1 MAMVNQHK
9 AVWDRLNTQLSWRS
23 QRQLLVALV
32 LAVYL
37 SMQIACDDGETLP
50 PASSTPE
57 QSTVEILQDVSI
69 ATATALPTVAAPR
82 VVPDGLEIIWE
93 VYGILA
99 SEYINRNEVV
109 PEELA
114 EAAVWGMLDS
124 LEDRHLSYIGPETFQ
139 IEQTGFSGKF
149 QGIGAHVEPTRDGKR
164 IVIVSPIAGS
174 PAEKAGLKSG
184 DVVMAVDDVD
194 TEGWSVIEAVNRI
207 RGPAGDTV
215 VLKVQRIGESELI
228 KISIVRGTIELPSVR
243 SRLLPDD
250 PYGVVHILMFTEE
263 TSNELVKAMDE
274 LLSKDVNGI
283 VLDLRQNPGGLL
295 TSVQDV
301 ASEFLADGLVTYEID
316 SSGKRDEWLVKSG
329 GRYTDVPLVV
339 IVDGFSAS
347 GSEVLAGALQDY
359 QRAVIIGTK
368 TFGKGS
374 VNLMRELSNKGG
386 LYFTIGRWYTPNGR
400 QISSEGIEPD
410 VEVKFPVKAT
420 EDNQMIAAIKQLDF
434 QTSAKEA
441 R

>member
-1 MAMVNQHK
+1 MKNQHK
-9 AVWDRLNTQLSWRS
+9 AVWDLLIKQLSWRS
-23 QRQLLVALV
+23 QRQLLFALV
-32 LAVYL
+32 VAVYL

-50 PASSTPE
+50 TTSSTPE
-57 QSTVEILQDVSI
+57 QPAVGILQDGSI

-99 SEYINRNEVV
+99 SEYINRNELV

-139 IEQTGFSGKF
+139 IEQSEFSGKF

-184 DVVMAVDDVD
+184 DVVMAVDNAD
-194 TEGWSVIEAVNRI
+194 TEGWSVIEAVNKI
-207 RGPAGDTV
+207 RGPAGEPV
-215 VLKVQRIGESELI
+215 VLTVQRIGESELI

-329 GRYTDVPLVV
+329 GRYTSVPLVV

-374 VNLMRELSNKGG
+374 VNLMRGLSNKGG

-400 QISSEGIEPD
+400 QISSAGIEPD
-410 VEVKFPVKAT
+410 VEIKLPVKAT

-434 QTSAKEA
+434 QTSVKEA

>member
-1 MAMVNQHK
+1 MNQQK
-9 AVWDRLNTQLSWRS
+9 VVRERLTKMLRWRS
-23 QRQLLVALV
+23 QLQLLFGLIV
-32 LAVYL
+32 AVYL
-37 SMQIACDDGETLP
+37 SMQIACDDGETVP
-50 PASSTPE
+50 PTSSTRE
-57 QSTVEILQDVSI
+57 QPAEGISHDGSI

-99 SEYINRNEVV
+99 SEYINRNEMV

-124 LEDRHLSYIGPETFQ
+124 LEDRHLSYIGPEIFQ
-139 IEQTGFSGKF
+139 IEQSEFSGKF

-164 IVIVSPIAGS
+164 IIIVSPIPGS

-184 DVVMAVDDVD
+184 DVVMAVDDMD
-194 TEGWSVIEAVNRI
+194 TEGWSVIEAVNKI
-207 RGPAGDTV
+207 RGPAGEPV
-215 VLKVQRIGESELI
+215 VLTVQRIGESELI
-228 KISIVRGTIELPSVR
+228 KIEIVRGTIKLPSVR
-243 SRLLPDD
+243 SRLLPDN
-250 PYGVVHILMFTEE
+250 PYGVVHILMFTQE
-263 TSNELVKAMDE
+263 TPSELVKAMDE
-274 LLSKDVNGI
+274 LLSKNVNGI

-295 TSVQDV
+295 TSVRDV
-301 ASEFLADGLVTYEID
+301 ASEFLANGLVTYEID

-329 GRYTDVPLVV
+329 GRYTSVPLVV
-339 IVDGFSAS
+339 VVDGFSAS
-347 GSEVLAGALQDY
+347 GSEVLAGALQDH
-359 QRAVIIGTK
+359 QRAVVIGTK

-400 QISSEGIEPD
+400 QISSAGIEPD
-410 VEVKFPVKAT
+410 VEIKLPVKAT

-434 QTSAKEA
+434 ETSVKEA